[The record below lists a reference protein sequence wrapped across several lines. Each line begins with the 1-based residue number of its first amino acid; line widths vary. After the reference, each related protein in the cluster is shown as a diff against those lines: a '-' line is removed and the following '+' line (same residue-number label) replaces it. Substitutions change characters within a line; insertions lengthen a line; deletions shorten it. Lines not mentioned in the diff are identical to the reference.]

1 MCPHEEPCLILYLFD
16 GISCDTIAH
25 GCRKS
30 GKAELVAK
38 GIIRKIVDQP
48 EQAAAADK
56 RFDTV

>member
-1 MCPHEEPCLILYLFD
+1 VVP
-16 GISCDTIAH
+16 AAQ

-48 EQAAAADK
+48 EQTAAADK
-56 RFDTV
+56 RLDAVRDISQLGSLANSLLES